1 MTNLQIAIVT
11 VWFVVAGLLIGVQVN
26 EIASLE
32 AKVDY
37 LTETQA
43 EVEILNEQVNTLSGQ
58 VMEIAKIQNDILR
71 QTIEEEVKR

>member
-43 EVEILNEQVNTLSGQ
+43 EVEILSEQVNTLSGQ
-58 VMEIAKIQNDILR
+58 VLEIAKIQNDILR
-71 QTIEEEVKR
+71 QTLEEEVKK